1 MLDVSKISEWQT
13 SALPPVH
20 LWSPPF
26 CGDMDLIIKANGDWI
41 HEGSKIK
48 REKMVT
54 LFSRILWFENNEY
67 FLVTPSEKVRIQVE
81 DAPFLITQWRFLES
95 EWCESEQGHIIEF
108 TSLTH
113 DVVQLGV
120 DCDIWMAPAP
130 SNTAQKKGASQNTS
144 SEERPYLSMRYGMKA
159 MLHRNVFY
167 DLTKYLEPVSNE
179 QGEGLGLVSAGKS
192 YLLIDEAS
200 LNCDE

>member
-41 HEGSKIK
+41 HEGGKIK

-54 LFSRILWFENNEY
+54 LFSRILWFDNNEY

-81 DAPFLITQWRFLES
+81 DAPFLITQWRFLEN
-95 EWCESEQGHIIEF
+95 EQVESEQGRIIEF

-113 DVVQLGV
+113 DVMRLGV
-120 DCDIWMAPAP
+120 DCDIWMAP
-130 SNTAQKKGASQNTS
+130 SNAAQKKGVDQNTS
-144 SEERPYLSMRYGMKA
+144 LEDRPYISMRYGMKA
-159 MLHRNVFY
+159 LLHRNVFY
-167 DLTKYLEPVSNE
+167 DLTRHLEPVSNE
-179 QGEGLGLVSAGKS
+179 QGKGLGLVSAGKS

-200 LNCDE
+200 LIRDE